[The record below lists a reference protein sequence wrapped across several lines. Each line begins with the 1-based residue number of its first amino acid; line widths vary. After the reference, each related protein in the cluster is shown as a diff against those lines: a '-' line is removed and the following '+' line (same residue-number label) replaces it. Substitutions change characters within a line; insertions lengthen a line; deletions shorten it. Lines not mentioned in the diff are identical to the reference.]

1 MPLSPIL
8 TSNNPRVNRETT
20 MSSRDNSKGANA
32 LRPQELFFTFNGF
45 FRRGWKLILDANSQ
59 ELYFIFNGFFHRR
72 MKIDFESTANGN
84 IPQRKELQLFFSERK
99 IHLSDC
105 FQLVENIIIRYYYY
119 FIYE

>member
-1 MPLSPIL
+1 MG
-8 TSNNPRVNRETT
+8 
-20 MSSRDNSKGANA
+20 SRDNSKGANA
-32 LRPQELFFTFNGF
+32 LRPQELFLTFNGF

-105 FQLVENIIIRYYYY
+105 FQLVENIIIRYYYS
-119 FIYE
+119 IYE